1 MINVA
6 IIPARGGSQRIPKK
20 NIIALEGKP
29 IIAYS
34 IHAAKATGLFDRIIV
49 STDDDEIA
57 KVAREYG
64 AETPFTRPASL
75 ADHFTGTTPV
85 FQHAIN
91 WLQEQGEKVDKACL
105 IYATCP
111 LLESKYLYQGYQNLN
126 EAKFS
131 FSATSFAF
139 PVQRA
144 LKINKDDS
152 VAPMY
157 PEHIASRSQ
166 DLEEAIHDAGQFYWA
181 HAKDLLDK
189 PVFFG
194 PDSKPVILPRHLVQ
208 DLDTPEDL
216 QVLKQLI
223 RLNSPI

>member
-6 IIPARGGSQRIPKK
+6 IIPARGGSQRIPRK
-20 NIIALEGKP
+20 NIIDLEGKP

-34 IHAAKATGLFDRIIV
+34 IEVARATGLFDRIIV
-49 STDDDEIA
+49 STDDEEIA
-57 KVAREYG
+57 EVARNYG
-64 AETPFTRPASL
+64 AETPFLRPESL

-91 WLQEQGEKVDKACL
+91 WLQEQGESIDKACL

-111 LLESKYLYQGYQNLN
+111 LLKRKYLIEGFHQLTH
-126 EAKFS
+126 AKFS

-144 LKINKDDS
+144 LRTTLSGN
-152 VAPMY
+152 VEPLY
-157 PEHIASRSQ
+157 PEFIGSRSQ
-166 DLEEAIHDAGQFYWA
+166 DLVEAIHDAGQFYWA
-181 HAKDLLDK
+181 RAKDLLDN

-194 PDSKPVILPRHLVQ
+194 PDSIPVILPRHLVQ
-208 DLDTPEDL
+208 DLDTQEDFL
-216 QVLKQLI
+216 VLKQLMK
-223 RLNSPI
+223 LD

>member
-6 IIPARGGSQRIPKK
+6 IIPARGGSQRIPRK
-20 NIIALEGKP
+20 NILELEGKP

-34 IHAAKATGLFDRIIV
+34 IATAKESGLFDRIIV
-49 STDDDEIA
+49 STDDKEIA
-57 KVAREYG
+57 QVAREYG
-64 AETPFTRPASL
+64 AETPFIRPASL
-75 ADHFTGTTPV
+75 ADHYTGTTDV
-85 FQHAIN
+85 FQHAVT
-91 WLQEQGEKVDKACL
+91 WLEDNGENIDRACL

-111 LLESKYLYQGYQNLN
+111 LLKSQFLIEGFHKLSQ
-126 EAKFS
+126 AKFS

-144 LKINKDDS
+144 LKITLTGK
-152 VAPMY
+152 VTPMY
-157 PEHIASRSQ
+157 PEHIKSRSQ

-181 HAKDLLDK
+181 RAKDLKDS

-194 PDSKPVILPRHLVQ
+194 PESKPVMLPRHLVQ

-216 QVLKQLI
+216 AVLKQLI
-223 RLNSPI
+223 KLT